1 MKIGLCVPVL
11 NPGKEVCDFIDAL
24 GKQTVQVDNIL
35 VIDSD
40 SDDDY
45 VDQFKRLNAVIHK
58 IERHE
63 FDHGGTRQ
71 LAVEMMPEADVI
83 IYLTQDALPANEHAV
98 ENLIGCFQ
106 DEKVG
111 AVYGRQLPRPGAH
124 PIEAHARLFNY
135 PDECERKSKKDIS
148 KLGIKTIFISNSF
161 AAYRVDALLSAGGFP
176 GRIIFGEDTYV
187 AGKMISKGW
196 DIVYCASAQVY
207 HSHYYSYREEFRR
220 YFDVGVLHADESWIL
235 NQYGGPSG
243 EGKQFVLSEVKFL
256 LAIKK
261 VYVLSCLYRTFIK
274 YFAYKLGTY
283 HRKLPIQV
291 KRILTRN
298 TEYWMK

>member
-24 GKQTVQVDNIL
+24 GKQSLQVDKIL

-40 SDDDY
+40 SDDEY
-45 VDQFKRLNAVIHK
+45 VNEFKSLYAVIHK
-58 IERHE
+58 IARRE

-83 IYLTQDALPANEHAV
+83 VYLTQDAILANEKAI
-98 ENLIGCFQ
+98 ENLVGCFQ
-106 DEKVG
+106 DETVG

-124 PIEAHARLFNY
+124 PIEAHARFFNY
-135 PDECERKSKKDIS
+135 PDKCERKCKKDID
-148 KLGIKTIFISNSF
+148 KRGIKTIFISNSF
-161 AAYRVDALLSAGGFP
+161 AAYRVEALSSIGGFP
-176 GRIIFGEDTYV
+176 RKIIFGEDTCV

-235 NQYGGPSG
+235 TKYGRPSG
-243 EGKQFVLSEVKFL
+243 EGRQFVMSEVKFL
-256 LAIKK
+256 LSNAGFL
-261 VYVLSCLYRTFIK
+261 VPSCLYRTFIK
-274 YFAYKLGTY
+274 YMAYKLGTY
-283 HRKLPIQV
+283 HRKIPT
-291 KRILTRN
+291 RIKLVLTRN
-298 TEYWMK
+298 ASYWSN